1 MTRTRAAGLRILAL
15 GLLAAASAAS
25 LSGCADI
32 DQSLFGAPEQAGPPP
47 ANTSAAEQPAPV
59 QGEAPPAQGEAAP
72 APGEAAPEGAPP
84 PQAAPVT
91 APRPAPVASAQMA
104 PPAVG
109 GEFTTV
115 QVAPGA
121 DTGTTVSHTIAGLR
135 SQLEALESRL
145 AANAQHFT
153 DARNSGAQAAASYQ
167 SAAAGI
173 SARLAGG
180 TTRGNPELI
189 SEWNNA
195 QGALD
200 SLTGNLNGLGQLA
213 SDVSKDAADAH
224 HEYDTIQSTFEVSG
238 AVDEDHRQL
247 SVLSDETGQTIVLLD
262 RLLRDVK
269 QTLQRQTAYVA
280 TERGHLTNLAE
291 LIKAGN
297 YTGMSQSR
305 REAAAPRPPRRRH
318 VAAATA
324 APESAAPAAAAP
336 APAAAS
342 DVAAAI
348 TAGTPIISIKFNRA
362 HVSFDHALYAALSQ
376 ALAAKP
382 TASFS
387 VVAVTGSG
395 GDAGAA
401 SKDADNVMRSMG
413 EMGVPATRMSAT
425 TANDPAISV
434 TEVRVFV
441 K

>member
-15 GLLAAASAAS
+15 SLVLATSAAV
-25 LSGCADI
+25 LSGCGDI
-32 DQSLFGAPEQAGPPP
+32 DEALFGPPEAAAPP
-47 ANTSAAEQPAPV
+47 AGNAPPQQAQAQTEAQPA
-59 QGEAPPAQGEAAP
+59 PAQGEVQPAAP
-72 APGEAAPEGAPP
+72 APQAAPPQPAPAAPP
-84 PQAAPVT
+84 P
-91 APRPAPVASAQMA
+91 VATAQMA

-109 GEFTTV
+109 GEFTPVT
-115 QVAPGA
+115 VAPGA
-121 DTGTTVSHTIAGLR
+121 DTGTTVGHTIATLR
-135 SQLEALESRL
+135 SQLEGLESKL
-145 AANAQHFT
+145 AANAQHFA
-153 DARNSGAQAAASYQ
+153 DLRNSGGQAAASYQ
-167 SAAAGI
+167 DATGHI
-173 SARLAGG
+173 QARLSGG

-189 SEWNNA
+189 GEWNTA

-200 SLTGNLNGLGQLA
+200 SLTGNINALGQLA

-224 HEYDTIQSTFEVSG
+224 QEFDTIQSTFEVPG

-262 RLLRDVK
+262 RLLREVK

-297 YTGMSQSR
+297 YAGTAEQR
-305 REAAAPRPPRRRH
+305 REAAAPPRTRRTRM
-318 VAAATA
+318 AAAA
-324 APESAAPAAAAP
+324 SAAPAETAP
-336 APAAAS
+336 AGPATAATS

-348 TAGTPIISIKFNRA
+348 AAGTPIITIKFRSA
-362 HVSFDHALYAALSQ
+362 HVSYDHALYSALSQ

-387 VVAVTGSG
+387 VIAVSPG
-395 GDAGAA
+395 GADAG
-401 SKDADNVMRSMG
+401 SADKHAESVMKSMG

-425 TANDPAISV
+425 SASDPAIAAA
-434 TEVRVFV
+434 EVRVFV